1 VKDDQR
7 GEIARLVDK
16 FTPDNGIFS
25 TTITSVNCI
34 KLDGI
39 NDSLPSVY
47 IPSLCIIVQGKKR
60 VLLEDEIYQYQPAEY
75 LVVSVDLP
83 VIGQVIE
90 ATKDKPYLC
99 LQLEL
104 DLPLLAELIA
114 QTRFLVNS
122 KTPSQRGIFIGDVD
136 DPLGDAV
143 LRLVRLLETPQD
155 IAVLAP
161 MIKREMHYR
170 LLHGKFG
177 NTIALLAQTG
187 SHTQRISAAIK
198 IIKANYNSPLKIEDL
213 ATQVGMSTSSFYS
226 HFKAVTAMSPLQYQ
240 KRFRLLE
247 ARKIMMTE
255 LQDAARTAYQVGYES
270 PSQFSRE
277 YARMFGNPPLRDIG
291 SLLKEH

>member
-1 VKDDQR
+1 MKDDQR

-16 FTPDNGIFS
+16 FTPGNGIFS
-25 TTITSVNCI
+25 TTITGVSCI

-177 NTIALLAQTG
+177 NTIALLTQTG

-255 LQDAARTAYQVGYES
+255 QQDASRTAYRVGYES

-291 SLLKEH
+291 SLLKEP